1 MYDLKIML
9 LENRIHL
16 LTQRDPV
23 GNAKI
28 IKKLE
33 RRLRASRGWR
43 TKIAYIN
50 QIDYN
55 KRIVNFEKI
64 KNL

>member
-1 MYDLKIML
+1 MNLELML

-16 LTQRDPV
+16 LEQRDSV

-33 RRLRASRGWR
+33 RRIRKL
-43 TKIAYIN
+43 
-50 QIDYN
+50 
-55 KRIVNFEKI
+55 
-64 KNL
+64 KN

>member
-1 MYDLKIML
+1 MNNLEIML
-9 LENRIHL
+9 LKNRIHL

-33 RRLRASRGWR
+33 RRLRANRG
-43 TKIAYIN
+43 
-50 QIDYN
+50 
-55 KRIVNFEKI
+55 
-64 KNL
+64 

>member
-1 MYDLKIML
+1 MNLELML

-16 LTQRDPV
+16 LEQRDPV

-33 RRLRASRGWR
+33 RKVRKL
-43 TKIAYIN
+43 
-50 QIDYN
+50 
-55 KRIVNFEKI
+55 
-64 KNL
+64 KN

>member
-1 MYDLKIML
+1 MNNLEITL
-9 LENRIHL
+9 LGNRIHL

-33 RRLRASRGWR
+33 RRLRMTK
-43 TKIAYIN
+43 TKI
-50 QIDYN
+50 
-55 KRIVNFEKI
+55 
-64 KNL
+64 

>member
-1 MYDLKIML
+1 MNNLEIML
-9 LENRIHL
+9 LKNRIHL

-33 RRLRASRGWR
+33 RRLRASRS
-43 TKIAYIN
+43 
-50 QIDYN
+50 
-55 KRIVNFEKI
+55 
-64 KNL
+64 

>member
-1 MYDLKIML
+1 MNNLEIML

-23 GNAKI
+23 GNAKV

-33 RRLRASRGWR
+33 RRLRA
-43 TKIAYIN
+43 A
-50 QIDYN
+50 
-55 KRIVNFEKI
+55 KI
-64 KNL
+64 KI